1 LEGKNLLLIKAEYT
15 INRKGRGLQR
25 HISCVGMLL
34 MFSGII
40 HLCLCQLSFLEN
52 INILLPIR
60 MYCILEVYV
69 VSLNLTEAEQI
80 LSLVLFDIG
89 LTHNYL

>member
-1 LEGKNLLLIKAEYT
+1 
-15 INRKGRGLQR
+15 
-25 HISCVGMLL
+25 MMW
-34 MFSGII
+34 MFLRII

-52 INILLPIR
+52 INILLPIY

-69 VSLNLTEAEQI
+69 VSLNLTEAEQL

-89 LTHNYL
+89 LAHN